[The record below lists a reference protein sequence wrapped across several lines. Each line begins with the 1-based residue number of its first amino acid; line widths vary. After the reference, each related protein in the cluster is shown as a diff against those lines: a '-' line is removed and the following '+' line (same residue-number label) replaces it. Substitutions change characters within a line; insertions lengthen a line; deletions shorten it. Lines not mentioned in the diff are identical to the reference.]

1 MSRVYQ
7 LAPSILSADFNRL
20 GEQIQ
25 RVEKAEC
32 RWLHIDIMDGMFVP
46 SISFGMPV
54 VKSIRKESSLYFD
67 VHMMVKDPERY
78 VEEFQSCGADM
89 ITVHAEACRDLAETV
104 KKIHETGAD
113 AGVAVNPD
121 TPLSA
126 VTDVMDQ
133 VEMILIMSVY
143 PGFGGQKYI
152 PESTER
158 IRTLRRMLD
167 EKGLEHVHIQVDGG
181 INRATI
187 DEVLAA
193 GANIIVAGS
202 AVFGSNIEQNVRELQ
217 EKFLHTAKRQNKI
230 QKDRKKR
237 QGNVRTCIIS
247 GGMIEPDFAFPYLQK
262 QQFDIILAADRGLEF
277 CYHYQIIPTY
287 ILGDFDSLSPEILN
301 YYKENHV
308 APIREFNPMKD
319 NTDTDI
325 AFQQAIVLGSS
336 EITILG
342 ATGGRLDHFLSI
354 VQNLKTAWEKKIPAY
369 IVDSRNLITIPVE
382 TSFEIRK
389 EEQFGKYVSF
399 FPLEKEVASITLEG
413 FAYPLDHHCLPNTSG
428 GLCVSNEI
436 VEETAHVSYEGGI
449 LLMVQSRD

>member
-143 PGFGGQKYI
+143 PGFGGQKFMADMMPKVQEIRRYI
-152 PESTER
+152 DAMNPGCE
-158 IRTLRRMLD
+158 
-167 EKGLEHVHIQVDGG
+167 LEVDGG
-181 INRATI
+181 VDAATAPLCV
-187 DEVLAA
+187 EA
-193 GANIIVAGS
+193 GADVLVAGS
-202 AVFGSNIEQNVRELQ
+202 AVFG
-217 EKFLHTAKRQNKI
+217 
-230 QKDRKKR
+230 
-237 QGNVRTCIIS
+237 
-247 GGMIEPDFAFPYLQK
+247 
-262 QQFDIILAADRGLEF
+262 AADPAAAVGALA
-277 CYHYQIIPTY
+277 
-287 ILGDFDSLSPEILN
+287 SL
-301 YYKENHV
+301 
-308 APIREFNPMKD
+308 
-319 NTDTDI
+319 
-325 AFQQAIVLGSS
+325 
-336 EITILG
+336 
-342 ATGGRLDHFLSI
+342 
-354 VQNLKTAWEKKIPAY
+354 
-369 IVDSRNLITIPVE
+369 
-382 TSFEIRK
+382 
-389 EEQFGKYVSF
+389 
-399 FPLEKEVASITLEG
+399 
-413 FAYPLDHHCLPNTSG
+413 
-428 GLCVSNEI
+428 
-436 VEETAHVSYEGGI
+436 
-449 LLMVQSRD
+449 

>member
-32 RWLHIDIMDGMFVP
+32 GWLHIDIMDGMFVP

-217 EKFLHTAKRQNKI
+217 EKI
-230 QKDRKKR
+230 SSYSKKA
-237 QGNVRTCIIS
+237 
-247 GGMIEPDFAFPYLQK
+247 E
-262 QQFDIILAADRGLEF
+262 
-277 CYHYQIIPTY
+277 
-287 ILGDFDSLSPEILN
+287 
-301 YYKENHV
+301 
-308 APIREFNPMKD
+308 
-319 NTDTDI
+319 
-325 AFQQAIVLGSS
+325 
-336 EITILG
+336 
-342 ATGGRLDHFLSI
+342 
-354 VQNLKTAWEKKIPAY
+354 
-369 IVDSRNLITIPVE
+369 
-382 TSFEIRK
+382 
-389 EEQFGKYVSF
+389 
-399 FPLEKEVASITLEG
+399 
-413 FAYPLDHHCLPNTSG
+413 
-428 GLCVSNEI
+428 
-436 VEETAHVSYEGGI
+436 
-449 LLMVQSRD
+449 

>member
-32 RWLHIDIMDGMFVP
+32 RWLYIDIMDGMFVP

-217 EKFLHTAKRQNKI
+217 EKI
-230 QKDRKKR
+230 SSYSKKA
-237 QGNVRTCIIS
+237 
-247 GGMIEPDFAFPYLQK
+247 E
-262 QQFDIILAADRGLEF
+262 
-277 CYHYQIIPTY
+277 
-287 ILGDFDSLSPEILN
+287 
-301 YYKENHV
+301 
-308 APIREFNPMKD
+308 
-319 NTDTDI
+319 
-325 AFQQAIVLGSS
+325 
-336 EITILG
+336 
-342 ATGGRLDHFLSI
+342 
-354 VQNLKTAWEKKIPAY
+354 
-369 IVDSRNLITIPVE
+369 
-382 TSFEIRK
+382 
-389 EEQFGKYVSF
+389 
-399 FPLEKEVASITLEG
+399 
-413 FAYPLDHHCLPNTSG
+413 
-428 GLCVSNEI
+428 
-436 VEETAHVSYEGGI
+436 
-449 LLMVQSRD
+449 

>member
-1 MSRVYQ
+1 
-7 LAPSILSADFNRL
+7 
-20 GEQIQ
+20 
-25 RVEKAEC
+25 
-32 RWLHIDIMDGMFVP
+32 
-46 SISFGMPV
+46 MPV

-126 VTDVMDQ
+126 VTGVMDQ

-217 EKFLHTAKRQNKI
+217 EKI
-230 QKDRKKR
+230 SSYSKKA
-237 QGNVRTCIIS
+237 
-247 GGMIEPDFAFPYLQK
+247 E
-262 QQFDIILAADRGLEF
+262 
-277 CYHYQIIPTY
+277 
-287 ILGDFDSLSPEILN
+287 
-301 YYKENHV
+301 
-308 APIREFNPMKD
+308 
-319 NTDTDI
+319 
-325 AFQQAIVLGSS
+325 
-336 EITILG
+336 
-342 ATGGRLDHFLSI
+342 
-354 VQNLKTAWEKKIPAY
+354 
-369 IVDSRNLITIPVE
+369 
-382 TSFEIRK
+382 
-389 EEQFGKYVSF
+389 
-399 FPLEKEVASITLEG
+399 
-413 FAYPLDHHCLPNTSG
+413 
-428 GLCVSNEI
+428 
-436 VEETAHVSYEGGI
+436 
-449 LLMVQSRD
+449 

>member
-25 RVEKAEC
+25 RVEKTEC

-217 EKFLHTAKRQNKI
+217 EKI
-230 QKDRKKR
+230 SSYSKKA
-237 QGNVRTCIIS
+237 
-247 GGMIEPDFAFPYLQK
+247 E
-262 QQFDIILAADRGLEF
+262 
-277 CYHYQIIPTY
+277 
-287 ILGDFDSLSPEILN
+287 
-301 YYKENHV
+301 
-308 APIREFNPMKD
+308 
-319 NTDTDI
+319 
-325 AFQQAIVLGSS
+325 
-336 EITILG
+336 
-342 ATGGRLDHFLSI
+342 
-354 VQNLKTAWEKKIPAY
+354 
-369 IVDSRNLITIPVE
+369 
-382 TSFEIRK
+382 
-389 EEQFGKYVSF
+389 
-399 FPLEKEVASITLEG
+399 
-413 FAYPLDHHCLPNTSG
+413 
-428 GLCVSNEI
+428 
-436 VEETAHVSYEGGI
+436 
-449 LLMVQSRD
+449 

>member
-1 MSRVYQ
+1 MKPMIS
-7 LAPSILSADFNRL
+7 PSILSADFAHLAKDVEMLNRS
-20 GEQIQ
+20 EADW
-25 RVEKAEC
+25 V
-32 RWLHIDIMDGMFVP
+32 HIDIMDGMFVP

-217 EKFLHTAKRQNKI
+217 EKI
-230 QKDRKKR
+230 SSYSKKA
-237 QGNVRTCIIS
+237 
-247 GGMIEPDFAFPYLQK
+247 E
-262 QQFDIILAADRGLEF
+262 
-277 CYHYQIIPTY
+277 
-287 ILGDFDSLSPEILN
+287 
-301 YYKENHV
+301 
-308 APIREFNPMKD
+308 
-319 NTDTDI
+319 
-325 AFQQAIVLGSS
+325 
-336 EITILG
+336 
-342 ATGGRLDHFLSI
+342 
-354 VQNLKTAWEKKIPAY
+354 
-369 IVDSRNLITIPVE
+369 
-382 TSFEIRK
+382 
-389 EEQFGKYVSF
+389 
-399 FPLEKEVASITLEG
+399 
-413 FAYPLDHHCLPNTSG
+413 
-428 GLCVSNEI
+428 
-436 VEETAHVSYEGGI
+436 
-449 LLMVQSRD
+449 

>member
-78 VEEFQSCGADM
+78 VEEFQRCGADM
-89 ITVHAEACRDLAETV
+89 ITVHAEACRDLAET
-104 KKIHETGAD
+104 
-113 AGVAVNPD
+113 GVAVNPD

-133 VEMILIMSVY
+133 VKMILIMSVY

-217 EKFLHTAKRQNKI
+217 EKI
-230 QKDRKKR
+230 SSYSKKA
-237 QGNVRTCIIS
+237 
-247 GGMIEPDFAFPYLQK
+247 E
-262 QQFDIILAADRGLEF
+262 
-277 CYHYQIIPTY
+277 
-287 ILGDFDSLSPEILN
+287 
-301 YYKENHV
+301 
-308 APIREFNPMKD
+308 
-319 NTDTDI
+319 
-325 AFQQAIVLGSS
+325 
-336 EITILG
+336 
-342 ATGGRLDHFLSI
+342 
-354 VQNLKTAWEKKIPAY
+354 
-369 IVDSRNLITIPVE
+369 
-382 TSFEIRK
+382 
-389 EEQFGKYVSF
+389 
-399 FPLEKEVASITLEG
+399 
-413 FAYPLDHHCLPNTSG
+413 
-428 GLCVSNEI
+428 
-436 VEETAHVSYEGGI
+436 
-449 LLMVQSRD
+449 